1 MIQNLRELRENR
13 EQGFTL
19 VEMMVAVLII
29 GILTAVAVPALL
41 NQRKASV
48 DAQVQSDIKSAVLV
62 VENWVVSHPRGI
74 PTQGVIDSVKKS
86 EGTTLTLTGTGISQY
101 TISATNPKGN
111 KSAVA
116 PGYTYD
122 STTEKFTPK

>member
-1 MIQNLRELRENR
+1 MIQNLSELRENR

-29 GILTAVAVPALL
+29 GILTSVAVPALL

-74 PTQGVIDSVKKS
+74 PTQGVIDNVKKS
-86 EGTTLTLTGTGISQY
+86 EGTTLTLTGTGVNQY
-101 TISATNPKGN
+101 TISGTNPKGN
-111 KSAVA
+111 KAA
-116 PGYTYD
+116 TALGYTYD
-122 STTEKFTPK
+122 STTEKFSP